1 MKFSGIVFLYE
12 IFIYDILSH
21 LHDCTFN
28 KVPLKSP
35 NGPNC
40 PSRRFKKKNFWKN
53 QIHLVIWQILVK
65 LQNSSFRCILNL
77 FLGSW
82 SFVMMLKMQHWDT
95 FSWLIF
101 IYLTRLFQQ
110 DRIDKLHIQPEGIC
124 IRNIG
129 SYRNGRKS
137 QFQLS

>member
-28 KVPLKSP
+28 KVPL
-35 NGPNC
+35 
-40 PSRRFKKKNFWKN
+40 RRFKKKNFWKN
-53 QIHLVIWQILVK
+53 QIHLVIWQVLVK

-77 FLGSW
+77 LLGSW

-129 SYRNGRKS
+129 CYRNGRKS